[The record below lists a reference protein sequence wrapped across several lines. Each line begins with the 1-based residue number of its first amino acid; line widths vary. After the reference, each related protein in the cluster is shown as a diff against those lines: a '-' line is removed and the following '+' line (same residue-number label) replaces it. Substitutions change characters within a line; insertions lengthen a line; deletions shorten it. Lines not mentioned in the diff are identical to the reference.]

1 MYSNIYMEIISMYMS
16 DLKEEVLDENQVIQL
31 IGDLTNMYNE
41 KK

>member
-1 MYSNIYMEIISMYMS
+1 MDANIYMKIISMYMS

-31 IGDLTNMYNE
+31 IGDLTSMYNE

>member
-1 MYSNIYMEIISMYMS
+1 MDANIYIKIISMYMS

-31 IGDLTNMYNE
+31 IGDLTSMYNE